1 VNLVVNLSK
10 RLLDRALRAALKH
23 GYGTFFAE
31 PPELG
36 IVRRNWASLVI
47 ELSKIDLDT
56 YVGYNSIQSFAPK
69 SRLNVR
75 RVGLLH
81 PYDFI
86 FYTAL
91 VLSLKSAISA
101 SRLPSDKVFSYR
113 TEGTSPSELYRSVS
127 AWKDFRGSVAKR
139 AAKSDCVV
147 GVTDIADI
155 FPRIYHHRLV
165 NALEA
170 SAGRKL
176 KNCIRALEKMLSRF
190 SGGTSYGIPVGP
202 PASRLLGEA
211 VLVDIDSTLL
221 SFGIDFIRFVDD
233 YIIFADRPQDAE
245 YGIRVLGE
253 TLYNYHGLTLQTSKT
268 KVSTARDYVES
279 NLKIHSEKEQNR
291 RQLLQIF
298 GEDDYE
304 VSSYDELDE
313 GQKKEVD
320 AFNLSEM
327 LQEALQAGE
336 NVDYREV
343 QFILGRLAALR
354 KPELIPTVLANLQ
367 RLYPVAE
374 SVAAFFKEF
383 KDLPRNKT
391 AEIGEALLAPILNS
405 LDARPSEYYSMW
417 ILSVFQHHGNWD
429 HTEELLRV
437 FRETSS
443 DAVRRFA
450 ALAMATSGTRA
461 QALAVKDYLS
471 SASPLCRTAMLL
483 ATAKLGRDERQ
494 YFARG
499 LQLSDSLERL
509 CMKSSI

>member
-1 VNLVVNLSK
+1 MNLSSA
-10 RLLDRALRAALKH
+10 LLKRALKATLHH
-23 GYGTFFAE
+23 GYGTLFAE

-36 IVRRNWASLVI
+36 IVKSNWTALVV

-56 YVGYNSIQSFAPK
+56 YPGYDAILSFAPK

-91 VLSLKSAISA
+91 VLALKPLISK
-101 SRLPSDKVFSYR
+101 SRLPVDKVFSYR
-113 TEGTSPSELYRSVS
+113 TEGTTPNELYQRASS
-127 AWKDFRGSVAKR
+127 WKDFRNTVELRSVNA
-139 AAKSDCVV
+139 DCIV
-147 GVTDIADI
+147 GVTDIAD
-155 FPRIYHHRLV
+155 FYPRIYHHRLM

-170 SAGRKL
+170 SADKTT
-176 KNCIRALEKMLSRF
+176 KEYIRVLGKMLTRF

-211 VLVDIDSTLL
+211 VLIDVDSTLL

-233 YIIFADRPQDAE
+233 YIIFADRVQDAE

-253 TLYNYHGLTLQTSKT
+253 TLFRNHGLTLQTAKT
-268 KVSTARDYVES
+268 KISSAADYVGRNLLIHSDKES
-279 NLKIHSEKEQNR
+279 NR
-291 RQLLQIF
+291 RRLLQIF
-298 GEDDYE
+298 GDGDYQIP
-304 VSSYDELDE
+304 SYDELDDD
-313 GQKKEVD
+313 QKKEID

-327 LQEALQAGE
+327 LREALLEGE

-354 KPELIPTVLANLQ
+354 KPELIPTVLENLE

-383 KDLPRNKT
+383 TDLPNEEAFK
-391 AEIGEALLAPILNS
+391 IGQALLNPILNA

-417 ILSVFQHHGNWD
+417 ILSVFQHHKNWD
-429 HTEELLRV
+429 HAEDLLRI

-450 ALAMATSGTRA
+450 ALALAKSGTRT
-461 QALAVKDYLS
+461 QALAVKDYLA

-483 ATAKLGRDERQ
+483 ATAKLGKDERQ
-494 YFARG
+494 YFG
-499 LQLSDSLERL
+499 KSLQLSDSLEKL
-509 CMKSSI
+509 CIKATI

>member
-1 VNLVVNLSK
+1 
-10 RLLDRALRAALKH
+10 
-23 GYGTFFAE
+23 
-31 PPELG
+31 
-36 IVRRNWASLVI
+36 
-47 ELSKIDLDT
+47 
-56 YVGYNSIQSFAPK
+56 
-69 SRLNVR
+69 
-75 RVGLLH
+75 
-81 PYDFI
+81 
-86 FYTAL
+86 
-91 VLSLKSAISA
+91 
-101 SRLPSDKVFSYR
+101 
-113 TEGTSPSELYRSVS
+113 
-127 AWKDFRGSVAKR
+127 
-139 AAKSDCVV
+139 
-147 GVTDIADI
+147 
-155 FPRIYHHRLV
+155 
-165 NALEA
+165 
-170 SAGRKL
+170 
-176 KNCIRALEKMLSRF
+176 MLSRF